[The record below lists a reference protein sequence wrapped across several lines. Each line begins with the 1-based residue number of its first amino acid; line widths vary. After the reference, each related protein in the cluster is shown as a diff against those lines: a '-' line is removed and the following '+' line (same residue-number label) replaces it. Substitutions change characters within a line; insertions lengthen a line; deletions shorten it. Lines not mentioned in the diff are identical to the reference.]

1 MGYVYNYNREL
12 SNFCMFSDATLTRR
26 TSVSFRFYL
35 FSLGKR
41 GQGPEFNRQYTEQKI
56 LQALKVEK

>member
-1 MGYVYNYNREL
+1 
-12 SNFCMFSDATLTRR
+12 MFSDATLTRR